1 MKDKEGI
8 IKELIELGAEV
19 DSKIIENQLK
29 DIYMHEIF
37 ALNHEINCIQKCSLR
52 FLLLPLLF
60 DLSLLL
66 RLVITGKSFLNTI
79 IIAII
84 LGTIIIIDELI
95 NKFEINS
102 LENKIEKINIQMN
115 K

>member
-8 IKELIELGAEV
+8 IKELIEMGAEV

-29 DIYMHEIF
+29 DIYRHEIF

-60 DLSLLL
+60 DLLLL
-66 RLVITGKSFLNTI
+66 FRLVITGKSFFKYNNNCYYF
-79 IIAII
+79 
-84 LGTIIIIDELI
+84 GY
-95 NKFEINS
+95 NHYYR
-102 LENKIEKINIQMN
+102 
-115 K
+115 

>member
-8 IKELIELGAEV
+8 IKELIEMGAEV

-37 ALNHEINCIQKCSLR
+37 ALNHEVNCIEKCSLR

-60 DLSLLL
+60 DLWLLFML
-66 RLVITGKSFLNTI
+66 ISNGRNFFNTI

-95 NKFEINS
+95 NKFEIKS
-102 LENKIEKINIQMN
+102 LKNKIEEINIQMN